1 MTGYRSHTILPATVL
16 WLVVV
21 VADVA
26 WLVSAIAT

>member
-1 MTGYRSHTILPATVL
+1 MTGYRNGTRLPATML

-26 WLVSAIAT
+26 WLVSVIAR